1 MEQDI
6 LLDDTDDL
14 IIENGDFKI
23 GESLTQDVGLIL
35 RMNQGEL
42 KEDPL
47 LGANLIQMV
56 KSNVDDD
63 ELQTRVKLHL
73 QRDGKDYEALKNYIK
88 LNRNIQ

>member
-1 MEQDI
+1 MEKDI
-6 LLDDTDDL
+6 LLDDNDDL

-47 LGANLIQMV
+47 LGANLIQLI
-56 KSNVDDD
+56 KSSVDND